1 MRPLIKKTSSFK
13 GRRGGFHKM
22 ILPIRKA
29 YSVKNDD
36 KENGGPTLQKNDDVF
51 YVRPLLKISVNTS
64 YEL

>member
-1 MRPLIKKTSSFK
+1 
-13 GRRGGFHKM
+13 M